1 MTGLL
6 GRARPRV
13 LMYHGVGH
21 VARER
26 DPHGMFVTA
35 AAFRGQMEWLLEH
48 DFQPLSEAGFL
59 AALNGLAAPR
69 KSVLI
74 TFDDGY
80 LGVGEHAAPILRELG
95 VPSIMFVPSRL
106 LGGVTEWLATEHQ
119 HPLMTAEELRAV
131 RSTGMAIGAHGLDH
145 HDLSEMDA
153 ADLSRHRRMRAANLR
168 RRSARRSE
176 RLPIPMVAT
185 ALLLAPRSAL
195 RAMTPRSQCTTRA
208 AGSPSPALMSMPR
221 IPNERSASS
230 SCRSIR
236 PRGGRAPGR
245 PPYAGSPSG
254 PRQEPMSRPRIL
266 HVSQPVEAGVPT
278 VIRDYVEVLAERTS
292 MSPWPARP
300 GARHG
305 CGRSRHSLVDV
316 GRRSAARSGVVGE
329 TRRLAASG
337 PGLGARTSSTCT
349 V

>member
-1 MTGLL
+1 
-6 GRARPRV
+6 
-13 LMYHGVGH
+13 MYHGVGH

-153 ADLSRHRRMRAANLR
+153 ADLSRHTADARSELATTLGTPVRTFAYPYGCHSAAARAA
-168 RRSARRSE
+168 
-176 RLPIPMVAT
+176 V
-185 ALLLAPRSAL
+185 
-195 RAMTPRSQCTTRA
+195 RA
-208 AGSPSPALMSMPR
+208 AGYDAAFAVHD
-221 IPNERSASS
+221 E
-230 SCRSIR
+230 
-236 PRGGRAPGR
+236 GGRFAIAR
-245 PPYAGSPSG
+245 TDVNATDTQ
-254 PRQEPMSRPRIL
+254 RTFRVKPMPIY
-266 HVSQPVEAGVPT
+266 P
-278 VIRDYVEVLAERTS
+278 
-292 MSPWPARP
+292 
-300 GARHG
+300 
-305 CGRSRHSLVDV
+305 
-316 GRRSAARSGVVGE
+316 AARRLSSRAPAV
-329 TRRLAASG
+329 RRLAHAA
-337 PGLGARTSSTCT
+337 LGRPR
-349 V
+349 